1 MKCRHGV
8 SLQNTQCNRCNIAME
23 IDENYECV
31 EQIDEGIEHIDSG
44 ISLPDFR
51 KIVASN
57 QTVKLESLQFMQW
70 LEKCPCSLKVGAVEG
85 WEGTYTTVQFWVEE
99 S

>member
-1 MKCRHGV
+1 MKCRHGIN
-8 SLQNTQCNRCNIAME
+8 LQNMACNDCNVAME
-23 IDENYECV
+23 INENYECI
-31 EQIDEGIEHIDSG
+31 EHIEHIEHIDSG

-57 QTVKLESLQFMQW
+57 ETVKLESLEFMQW

-85 WEGTYTTVQFWVEE
+85 WEGTYTTIQFWVED
-99 S
+99 

>member
-1 MKCRHGV
+1 MKCRHGIN
-8 SLQNTQCNRCNIAME
+8 LQNMACNDCDIAME
-23 IDENYECV
+23 IDENYECIAHV
-31 EQIDEGIEHIDSG
+31 DSG

-57 QTVKLESLQFMQW
+57 QTVKLESLEFMQW

-85 WEGTYTTVQFWVEE
+85 WEGTYTTIQFWAEE